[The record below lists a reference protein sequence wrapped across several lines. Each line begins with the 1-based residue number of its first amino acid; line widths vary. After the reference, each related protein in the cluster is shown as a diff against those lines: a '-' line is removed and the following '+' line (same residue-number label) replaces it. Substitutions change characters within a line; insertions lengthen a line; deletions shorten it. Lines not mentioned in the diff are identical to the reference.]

1 MSSEITTKHTDM
13 LPFIFFM
20 LPTEWLYGK
29 NNNNN
34 NNKTLSWL
42 ANFRILRSW
51 KEDLR
56 VIQATFSF
64 Y

>member
-20 LPTEWLYGK
+20 LPTEWLFGQK
-29 NNNNN
+29 NKQT

>member
-1 MSSEITTKHTDM
+1 MSSEITTKDTDM

-20 LPTEWLYGK
+20 LPTEWLFSKK
-29 NNNNN
+29 NIS
-34 NNKTLSWL
+34 TLSWL
-42 ANFRILRSW
+42 VNFRILRSW

-56 VIQATFSF
+56 IIQATFSF

>member
-1 MSSEITTKHTDM
+1 MSSEITTKDTDM

-20 LPTEWLYGK
+20 LPTEWLFSKK
-29 NNNNN
+29 NIY
-34 NNKTLSWL
+34 TLSWL
-42 ANFRILRSW
+42 VNFRILRSW

-56 VIQATFSF
+56 IIQATFSF